1 MNYKNIYGRC
11 LRSEFGGRF
20 QPFCRTLIN
29 PCKKFGN
36 GIHLDFFYKILH

>member
-1 MNYKNIYGRC
+1 MNYKNIYGRR

-29 PCKKFGN
+29 PCKKSGN
-36 GIHLDFFYKILH
+36 